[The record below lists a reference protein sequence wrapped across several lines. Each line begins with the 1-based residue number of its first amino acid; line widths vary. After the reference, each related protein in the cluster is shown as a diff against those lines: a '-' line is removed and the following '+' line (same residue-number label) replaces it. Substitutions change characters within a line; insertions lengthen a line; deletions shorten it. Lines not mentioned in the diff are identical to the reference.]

1 MSFIGIDFGARR
13 IGVAYSESG
22 ILATPHSVVKNE
34 GDPVARIARLGEEL
48 EAEIYIVGIAK
59 RAHTTQGEQRFRDFA
74 ERLRQQT
81 CRRVVLWNEALS
93 SIEAAG
99 RLREAG
105 IPRRQA
111 ERDIDMH
118 AATVILQSWL
128 DAQSGR
134 PQ

>member
-1 MSFIGIDFGARR
+1 MSFIGIDFGAKR

-22 ILATPHSVVKNE
+22 IIATPHSVVKNE
-34 GDPVARIARLGEEL
+34 GDPVAKIARIGEGL
-48 EAEIYIVGIAK
+48 EADTYVVGIA
-59 RAHTTQGEQRFRDFA
+59 RRTYSEAGEQRFRDFA

-93 SIEAAG
+93 SIEAAE

-105 IPRRQA
+105 VPRRQA

-118 AATVILQSWL
+118 AATVILQSYL

-134 PQ
+134 PR